1 MEVSWP
7 SLLEAIAQ
15 CHACRLRAGC
25 TRVVP
30 GEGNPRARLL
40 LIGEGPGREEDRL
53 GRPFVGEAGQLLD
66 RMLASIGLTRADVY
80 IANAVKCRP
89 PRNRTPEPD
98 EIAACLPFLRAQTA
112 LIRPQIIVLLGATAL
127 RAVLGPQM
135 RITRDR
141 GRWVERKGVW
151 MMPMF
156 HPAALLRDESK
167 KRPTWDDLRQVRDKL
182 EALHG

>member
-1 MEVSWP
+1 MDSWEK
-7 SLLEAIAQ
+7 LKQECL
-15 CHACRLRAGC
+15 ACRRCGLC
-25 TRVVP
+25 ETRTHVVF
-30 GEGNPRARLL
+30 GEGPQDAEVMF
-40 LIGEGPGREEDRL
+40 IGEGPGEQEDL
-53 GRPFVGEAGQLLD
+53 SGRPFVGRGGKLLD
-66 RMLASIGLTRADVY
+66 DMLELIDLSREKVFIG
-80 IANAVKCRP
+80 NMVKCRP